1 MRLPAKR
8 IMREFKINEISAVDN
23 PAQEGARA
31 VLLKRDDLAA
41 KAASGSADETL
52 TVIND
57 QPEEKSMTDQNIETL
72 KAELAKAQT
81 LLAMSSDERAYYDGL
96 GEKAQEAFLAKSADK
111 RASEVKKSA
120 DAKAVVYEDA
130 DGNTYTKA
138 DDQRLID
145 LAKARDELVRE
156 KQELAKSSKE
166 AELAK
171 RASELQHLP
180 GDDATRIAI
189 LKSIDSIEDDA
200 VREAAFTALK
210 ARDAGVAKAFEQVG
224 HAGPPEKQSAEQ
236 KIEAM
241 AKAYA
246 DEHKV
251 TKAKAFAA
259 VLLTDEGRKLYAET
273 R

>member
-1 MRLPAKR
+1 MRLPVKR

-41 KAASGSADETL
+41 PVASGSADETL
-52 TVIND
+52 TIIND
-57 QPEEKSMTDQNIETL
+57 QPEEKSMTDQIETL
-72 KAELAKAQT
+72 KAELAKAET
-81 LLAMSSDERAYYDGL
+81 LLAMSADERSYYDGL
-96 GEKAQEAFLAKSADK
+96 GEKAQETFLAKSADK
-111 RASEVKKSA
+111 RSAEVQKSA
-120 DAKAVVYEDA
+120 DAKAVVYKDA

-138 DDQRLID
+138 DDKRLIE

-156 KQELAKSSKE
+156 KQELAKRAKE
-166 AELAK
+166 IELAK
-171 RASELQHLP
+171 RADELKHIP

-189 LKSIDSIEDDA
+189 LKSIESIEDEA
-200 VREAAFTALK
+200 VRKAALAALK

-224 HAGPPEKQSAEQ
+224 HAGSPEKQSAEQ

-251 TKAKAFAA
+251 SKAKAFTA
-259 VLLTDEGRKLYAET
+259 VLQTAEGRALYAET